1 MSKQI
6 FKKNIPY
13 EILFNFLEDI
23 CEKNNKY
30 YLINKAC
37 FKKGLFENNPTD
49 ECKNK
54 LELFCSTIN
63 EYYHNSKNYYIT
75 RKLNYSRFVTI
86 IRQICKNNHILFTSK
101 IKYDKSNYDI
111 IYYIYHQ

>member
-6 FKKNIPY
+6 FKKNISKK
-13 EILFNFLEDI
+13 ILFDFLKDV
-23 CEKNNKY
+23 CETNGKY
-30 YLINKAC
+30 FLINKAA
-37 FKKGLFENNPTD
+37 FKKALFENNPT
-49 ECKNK
+49 EEHKNR

-63 EYYHNSKNYYIT
+63 EYYHNSKKYYIT
-75 RKLNYSRFVTI
+75 RKLNYSKFVTI

-111 IYYIYHQ
+111 IYYIYQ